1 MEKANTKVMITLAT
15 MLGAFWAPFVFT
27 SVNVALP
34 TIGLEFNA
42 APAVLSWI
50 LSATLL
56 STAMFVIPIGKL
68 SDVYGRKKTLLI
80 GSVILTVTS
89 FLCGTAP
96 SIPLLIFYRSLQGIG
111 GAMLTTTVISI
122 VTAAFPPAER
132 GKALG
137 INVAC
142 TYIGLS
148 AGPFLGGFIVQNLN
162 WRGIFFLS
170 VPIGIVLLL
179 LTLGIRQEWKEQNS
193 EKLDY
198 AGSLLYAMAILA
210 VVWGL
215 SNLNSNPA
223 AKYTLL
229 AGVLLMLVFGMH
241 QFRVRA
247 PLLDL
252 RTMKKNKVLV
262 FSSLAALINYS
273 STYAISYMMS
283 LFLQSV
289 QGIDAQTS
297 GLILLIQPAFQAL
310 FSPVAGILSDRFE
323 PQYVASA
330 GMGLIAVCL
339 FCLGM
344 INAATPLYLIVFL
357 LAAIGTGFALFSSP
371 NVNSIMSSVGR
382 RLYGVASGLIA
393 TARTV
398 GQSFSMAITAFL
410 TTYYLGSRTITAE
423 TAGLFVSSFRTT
435 FTFFSLFCLLGVF
448 ASLAR
453 GKRGMLPEQADT
465 E

>member
-1 MEKANTKVMITLAT
+1 MENGSTKRITTIAT
-15 MLGAFWAPFVFT
+15 MLGAFWVPFLFS

-50 LSATLL
+50 ISSLL
-56 STAMFVIPIGKL
+56 LTTAMFVIPIGRL
-68 SDVYGRKKTLLI
+68 SDIYGRRKTMLI
-80 GSVILTVTS
+80 GTVILTVTS

-96 SIPLLIFYRSLQGIG
+96 SVALLIAYRSLQGIG
-111 GAMLTTTVISI
+111 AAMLSTTVISI

-148 AGPFLGGFIVQNLN
+148 TSPFLGGFIVQNLH
-162 WRGIFFLS
+162 WRGIFYLS
-170 VPIGIVLLL
+170 VPLGIILLL
-179 LTLGIRQEWKEQNS
+179 LVVAIKQEWKEQNG

-198 AGSLLYAMAILA
+198 TGSILYAVAILA

-215 SNLNSNPA
+215 SNLNSNYY
-223 AKYTLL
+223 AKYSLL

-241 QFRVRA
+241 QFKA
-247 PLLDL
+247 KTPLLDL

-273 STYAISYMMS
+273 STFAISYMMS

-289 QGIDAQTS
+289 QGINPQTA
-297 GLILLIQPAFQAL
+297 GLILLTQPAFQAF
-310 FSPVAGILSDRFE
+310 FSPVAGILSDRVD
-323 PQYVASA
+323 PQYVSSA

-339 FCLGM
+339 FFLGM
-344 INAATPLYLIVFL
+344 IHAATPVYLIILL
-357 LAAIGTGFALFSSP
+357 LAVIGTGFALFSSP
-371 NVNSIMSSVGR
+371 NVNSIMSSVGKN
-382 RLYGVASGLIA
+382 LYGVASGIIS

-398 GQSFSMAITAFL
+398 GQSFSMAITAFI

-423 TAGLFVSSFRTT
+423 TAALFVRSFRTT
-435 FTFFSLFCLLGVF
+435 FTFFSLLCLLGIF

-453 GKRGMLPEQADT
+453 GKRGTSPELLDT